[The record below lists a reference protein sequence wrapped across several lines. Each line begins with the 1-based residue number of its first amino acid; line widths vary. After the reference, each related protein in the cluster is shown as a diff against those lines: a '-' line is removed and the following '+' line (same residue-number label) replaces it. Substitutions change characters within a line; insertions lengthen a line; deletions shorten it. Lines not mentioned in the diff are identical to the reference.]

1 MAKQRT
7 FHVLDYLQAP
17 GALPSHGIGVLFG
30 DDNYLK
36 TEARKQLYASWFKDE
51 EDEMNVMTFDNSARW
66 ADVHD
71 EISSLS
77 LFGSNDLRI
86 ARIEN
91 ADTFVTEYRDR
102 LEDLA
107 ARENPR
113 GLLLLEVKTWA
124 ANTRLY
130 KLVNQHGFQLECKV
144 PLQKKGK
151 NASIDRTRVIKWL
164 QFRAQQDHGL
174 KMERDAGDVL
184 LDLQGTKIGQL
195 EQAVNKLALYVEK
208 GGTISSP
215 LVEEMIGGW
224 KFKTTWDIISAAA
237 DGNISEALGQ
247 LDQLVQAGEHPLGL
261 LAQFSWS
268 LRRFAMATRIYEA
281 AERQQQRI
289 SLGAA
294 LKQAGFHGGETS
306 RAEKQ
311 LKRMGRERA
320 AKLFQWLLEADL
332 GMKGSHSKKARGHFV
347 LEHLFLKLATR
358 NSAAR
363 TRAS

>member
-77 LFGSNDLRI
+77 LFGSYDLRI

-151 NASIDRTRVIKWL
+151 NATIDRTRVIKWL

-184 LDLQGTKIGQL
+184 LDLKGTKIGQL

-281 AERQQQRI
+281 AERKQQRI

-294 LKQAGFHGGETS
+294 LKQAGFHGGEAS

-311 LKRMGRERA
+311 LKRLGRERA

-358 NSAAR
+358 QPTAR

>member
-36 TEARKQLYASWFKDE
+36 TEARKHLYASWFKDE

-107 ARENPR
+107 ARKNPR

-130 KLVNQHGFQLECKV
+130 KLVDQHGFQLECKV

-151 NASIDRTRVIKWL
+151 NAIIDRTRVIKWL

-184 LDLQGTKIGQL
+184 LDLKGTKIGQL
-195 EQAVNKLALYVEK
+195 EQAVNKLSLYVEK

-224 KFKTTWDIISAAA
+224 KFKTTWDVISAAA

-247 LDQLVQAGEHPLGL
+247 VDQLIQAGEHPLGL

-281 AERQQQRI
+281 SERKQQRI

-294 LKQAGFHGGETS
+294 LKQAGFHGGEAS

-311 LKRMGRERA
+311 LKRLGRERA
-320 AKLFQWLLEADL
+320 ANLFQWLLEADL
-332 GMKGSHSKKARGHFV
+332 GMKGSRSSRGHFI
-347 LEHLFLKLATR
+347 LEHLFLKLATKS
-358 NSAAR
+358 SAAP